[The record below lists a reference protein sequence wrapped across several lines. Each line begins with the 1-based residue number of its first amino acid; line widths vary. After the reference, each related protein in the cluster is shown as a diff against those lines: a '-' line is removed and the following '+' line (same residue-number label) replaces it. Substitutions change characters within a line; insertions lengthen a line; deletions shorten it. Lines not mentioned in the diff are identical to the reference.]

1 VQQIDNHRIVLE
13 NGHEYAAD
21 ILFHAVGVKPP
32 PIFTRSGLSIGPD
45 GGLRVNACLQSVD
58 QDNIFGGGD
67 CIYFEAEPLDKVGV
81 YAVRQNPILYRN
93 LLAALE
99 GGPLERFQPGGRY
112 LLIYNLGEGEGIFS
126 KGMITFC
133 GKLAFFLKDWIDRR
147 FIRTF
152 QVSA

>member
-1 VQQIDNHRIVLE
+1 
-13 NGHEYAAD
+13 
-21 ILFHAVGVKPP
+21 VKPP